1 MYTPGKFINTVYIAI
16 HRSGEFVR
24 DCEKFKQ
31 LPVAS
36 RSTEAQIRAFFLD
49 CEIQNVWRPQTFA
62 SRCGYCSPIQNYYST
77 SKTNKLIADLQ
88 DQFVAHSATA
98 NAYQK
103 VIDREMIDWSA
114 ACRCRCGCGWQRP
127 NFGITIIPNNVG
139 TKLNNTLLQAIKK
152 ALSTNLPSS
161 TIGGGGGSGCGCGHG
176 RVAGQG
182 CGHGGTGGCSGGKGC
197 GGTYWSASDEP
208 IGTIKT
214 TKYWGK
220 NDHFPGRTDVIS
232 HHSTTE
238 AITTTILLGMSTGRY
253 TSDNPASGASTKD
266 REFLKWANVNWP
278 WRIGWNL
285 SFYTKYWRSYRLFLF
300 NLNKI
305 FWSYYCIFFGTF

>member
-114 ACRCRCGCGWQRP
+114 ACRCRCGCGWQQP

-139 TKLNNTLLQAIKK
+139 TKLNNTVLQAIKK

-197 GGTYWSASDEP
+197 GGTYWSASDGP

-232 HHSTTE
+232 HHSTTA
-238 AITTTILLGMSTGRY
+238 AITTTILLGMSTGIPVTIQHREQAPK
-253 TSDNPASGASTKD
+253 TGSSWNGQMLIGLDGLDGICLFILNIEGATD
-266 REFLKWANVNWP
+266 
-278 WRIGWNL
+278 G
-285 SFYTKYWRSYRLFLF
+285 SY
-300 NLNKI
+300 LNKI